1 MKDDDDLVEGRVR
14 RGRMLLAGAA
24 GLALLVG
31 LPFVFGIVSGDPPP
45 PDEAAPTGPTS
56 PFFDGPGPTGAEL
69 HGHLAYTTFETEG
82 SLGQRLVLIDLVTG
96 SFGVGPLVPVAEE
109 LRAAGAR
116 GNQLLL
122 FADDAGA
129 RGVAFAI
136 PDLSPGGRL
145 REVAAGDVLTL
156 STDGTALLV
165 GRSQPAGNDPSC
177 ESHSVTLDRVE
188 LATGRAR
195 PLFEDRVSC
204 GTLISA
210 TLDRDRLV
218 ASFVRDGRVEVD
230 AIWPQNPTVLF
241 HDLAHVS
248 VSPRGTLLFVAP
260 EGDLNALG
268 VWPGTPSGPMFVWP
282 GSGSPRPLV
291 SGADLFAQRVLA
303 WSADGSQ
310 VVVNGS
316 VQGERG
322 MWLVYVPAGTIRPL
336 LRPGVLSRRPAS
348 SGAAFDDEGRVFA
361 AVPGTIVLATDAG
374 VFPLELPPDAP
385 SPAGP
390 LAWLP

>member
-1 MKDDDDLVEGRVR
+1 MKDDVDLVEGRVR

-31 LPFVFGIVSGDPPP
+31 LPFAFDALSGDPPP
-45 PDEAAPTGPTS
+45 PGESAPTGPTS
-56 PFFDGPGPTGAEL
+56 PFDVGPTGDL

-82 SLGQRLVLIDLVTG
+82 SLGQRLVVLDLVTG

-109 LRAAGAR
+109 LHAAGAR

-122 FADDAGA
+122 IADDAGA
-129 RGVAFAI
+129 RGVAFAL

-145 REVAAGDVLTL
+145 REVASGEVLSL
-156 STDGTALLV
+156 STDGRALLV
-165 GRSQPAGNDPSC
+165 GRSRPTGGQEGC
-177 ESHSVTLDRVE
+177 GSHAVTLSRID
-188 LATGRAR
+188 LATGRGR
-195 PLFEDRVSC
+195 DLFEGRVAC
-204 GTLISA
+204 GNLVSA
-210 TLDRDRLV
+210 TLDRDLLV
-218 ASFVRDGRVEVD
+218 ASFLRDGRVEVD

-241 HDLAHVS
+241 HDLTHVS

-268 VWPGTPSGPMFVWP
+268 VWPGTPSGPVSVWP

-291 SGADLFAQRVLA
+291 SGADLFVQRVLA

-316 VQGERG
+316 LRGERG
-322 MWLVYVPAGTIRPL
+322 MWLVYVPAGTIQPV

-348 SGAAFDDEGRVFA
+348 SGAAFDDQGSLFA
-361 AVPGTIVLATDAG
+361 AVPGSIVVATDAG
-374 VFPLELPPDAP
+374 VFPLELPRDAP

>member
-1 MKDDDDLVEGRVR
+1 MKDHDDDLVEGRVR

-31 LPFVFGIVSGDPPP
+31 LPFAVGIVSGDPPP
-45 PDEAAPTGPTS
+45 EDAPTGPTS
-56 PFFDGPGPTGAEL
+56 PSFDDVGPTGDL

-82 SLGQRLVLIDLVTG
+82 SLGQRLVVLDLATG

-109 LRAAGAR
+109 LHAAGAS
-116 GNQLLL
+116 GNQLILI
-122 FADDAGA
+122 ADDAGA
-129 RGVAFAI
+129 RGVAFAL

-145 REVAAGDVLTL
+145 REVASGEVLSL

-165 GRSQPAGNDPSC
+165 GRSRPTGGDEC
-177 ESHSVTLDRVE
+177 GSHSFTLSRVDI
-188 LATGRAR
+188 ATGRGR
-195 PLFEDRVSC
+195 DLHEGRVAC
-204 GTLISA
+204 GNLVSA
-210 TLDRDRLV
+210 TLDRDLLV
-218 ASFVRDGRVEVD
+218 ASFVRDGRLEVD

-268 VWPGTPSGPMFVWP
+268 VWPGTPSGPVFVWP
-282 GSGSPRPLV
+282 GSGNPRPLV
-291 SGADLFAQRVLA
+291 SDVELFAQRIVA

-316 VQGERG
+316 VRGERG
-322 MWLVYVPAGTIRPL
+322 MWLVYVPAGTIQPV

-348 SGAAFDDEGRVFA
+348 SGAAFDDQGSLFA
-361 AVPGTIVLATDAG
+361 AVPGTIVIANDAG

>member
-1 MKDDDDLVEGRVR
+1 MKDDDLVEGRVR

-31 LPFVFGIVSGDPPP
+31 LPFAFGVLSGDPPP

-56 PFFDGPGPTGAEL
+56 PFFGNGAADL
-69 HGHLAYTTFETEG
+69 HGRLAYTTFETEG
-82 SLGQRLVLIDLVTG
+82 SLGQRLVVLDLVTR
-96 SFGVGPLVPVAEE
+96 SVSVGPLVPVAEE
-109 LRAAGAR
+109 LHAAGAR
-116 GNQLLL
+116 GNRLLL
-122 FADDAGA
+122 IADDAGA
-129 RGVAFAI
+129 QGVAFALS
-136 PDLSPGGRL
+136 DLSPSGRL
-145 REVAAGDVLTL
+145 REVASGEVLSP

-165 GRSQPAGNDPSC
+165 GRSRPTGGDEVGCA
-177 ESHSVTLDRVE
+177 SHSFTLSRIE
-188 LATGRAR
+188 LATGRGR
-195 PLFEDRVSC
+195 SLFEGRVAC
-204 GTLISA
+204 GNLVSA
-210 TLDRDRLV
+210 TLDRDLLV

-248 VSPRGTLLFVAP
+248 VSPRGTLLFVEP

-268 VWPGTPSGPMFVWP
+268 VWPGTPSGPVFVWP

-291 SGADLFAQRVLA
+291 SGVDLLVQRVLA
-303 WSADGSQ
+303 WSPDGSQ
-310 VVVNGS
+310 VIVNGS
-316 VQGERG
+316 VRGERG
-322 MWLVYVPAGTIRPL
+322 MWLVYVPAGTIEPL

-348 SGAAFDDEGRVFA
+348 SGAAFDDEGTVFA
-361 AVPGTIVLATDAG
+361 AVPGTIVVASDAG

>member
-31 LPFVFGIVSGDPPP
+31 LSFAFGILSGDPPP
-45 PDEAAPTGPTS
+45 SDATAPTGPTS
-56 PFFDGPGPTGAEL
+56 PFFDDRAAGL
-69 HGHLAYTTFETEG
+69 HGRLAYTTFETEG
-82 SLGQRLVLIDLVTG
+82 SLGQRLVMLDLVTG
-96 SFGVGPLVPVAEE
+96 SVSVGPLVPVAEE
-109 LRAAGAR
+109 LLAAGAL
-116 GNQLLL
+116 GDQLLL
-122 FADDAGA
+122 IADDAGA
-129 RGVAFAI
+129 QGVAFALS
-136 PDLSPGGRL
+136 DLSPTGRL
-145 REVAAGDVLTL
+145 REVASGEVLSL

-165 GRSQPAGNDPSC
+165 GRSRPSGNDPGC
-177 ESHSVTLDRVE
+177 ESHAVTLDRLE
-188 LATGRAR
+188 LATGRER

-218 ASFVRDGRVEVD
+218 ASFVRDGRAEVD
-230 AIWPQNPTVLF
+230 AIWPQNATVLF
-241 HDLAHVS
+241 RDLAHVS

-268 VWPGTPSGPMFVWP
+268 VWPGTPSGPVFVWP
-282 GSGSPRPLV
+282 GSGTPRPLV
-291 SGADLFAQRVLA
+291 NDVELSAQRIVA

-316 VQGERG
+316 IRGERG
-322 MWLVYVPAGTIRPL
+322 MWLVYVPAGTIEPL
-336 LRPGVLSRRPAS
+336 LRPGVLSRRSSS
-348 SGAAFDDEGRVFA
+348 SGAAFDDEGTIFV
-361 AVPGTIVLATDAG
+361 AVPGTIVIANDAG

>member
-24 GLALLVG
+24 GLALLIG
-31 LPFVFGIVSGDPPP
+31 LPFAFGIISGDTPPP
-45 PDEAAPTGPTS
+45 GEAAPAGPTS
-56 PFFDGPGPTGAEL
+56 PFFDDGSADL
-69 HGHLAYTTFETEG
+69 HGRLAYTTFETEG
-82 SLGQRLVLIDLVTG
+82 SLGQRLVMLDLVTG
-96 SFGVGPLVPVAEE
+96 SVSVGPLVPVAEE
-109 LRAAGAR
+109 LLAAGSLD
-116 GNQLLL
+116 NQLLL
-122 FADDAGA
+122 IADDAGA
-129 RGVAFAI
+129 QGVAFALS
-136 PDLSPGGRL
+136 DLSPSGRL
-145 REVAAGDVLTL
+145 REVASGEVLSL
-156 STDGTALLV
+156 STDGSALLV
-165 GRSQPAGNDPSC
+165 GRSRSIGGGEMGC
-177 ESHSVTLDRVE
+177 GSHAFTLSRVD
-188 LATGRAR
+188 LATGRR
-195 PLFEDRVSC
+195 RDVFEGRIAC
-204 GTLISA
+204 GNLVSA
-210 TLDRDRLV
+210 TLDRDLLV

-291 SGADLFAQRVLA
+291 SGADLIVQRVLA

-316 VQGERG
+316 VRGQRG
-322 MWLVYVPAGTIRPL
+322 MWLVYVPAGTIQPL
-336 LRPGVLSRRPAS
+336 LRPGVLSRRSAS
-348 SGAAFDDEGRVFA
+348 SGAAFDDEGSVFA
-361 AVPGTIVLATDAG
+361 AVPGTIVVATEAG
-374 VFPLELPPDAP
+374 VFPLDLPPDAP

>member
-14 RGRMLLAGAA
+14 RGRLFLAGAA

-31 LPFVFGIVSGDPPP
+31 LPFAFGILSSDPAP
-45 PDEAAPTGPTS
+45 PDESASTGPTS
-56 PFFDGPGPTGAEL
+56 PSFDDGAANL
-69 HGHLAYTTFETEG
+69 HGRLAYTTFETEG
-82 SLGQRLVLIDLVTG
+82 SLGQRLVVLDLVSG
-96 SFGVGPLVPVAEE
+96 SVSVGPLVPVAEE
-109 LRAAGAR
+109 LHVAGAFD
-116 GNQLLL
+116 NQLLL
-122 FADDAGA
+122 IADDAGA
-129 RGVAFAI
+129 QGVAFALS
-136 PDLSPGGRL
+136 DLSRDGRL
-145 REVAAGDVLTL
+145 REVASGEVLSL
-156 STDGTALLV
+156 STDGTVLLV
-165 GRSQPAGNDPSC
+165 GRSRPSGVDGVGC
-177 ESHSVTLDRVE
+177 ASNSVTLSRID
-188 LATGRAR
+188 LATGRGR
-195 PLFEDRVSC
+195 TLFESRVAC
-204 GTLISA
+204 GNLVSA

-218 ASFVRDGRVEVD
+218 ASFVRDGRAEVD

-268 VWPGTPSGPMFVWP
+268 VWPGTPSGPVFVWP

-291 SGADLFAQRVLA
+291 NDVELSAQRIVA

-316 VQGERG
+316 IGGERG
-322 MWLVYVPAGTIRPL
+322 MWLVYVPAGTIEPL
-336 LRPGVLSRRPAS
+336 LRPGVLSRRSAS
-348 SGAAFDDEGRVFA
+348 SGAAFDDEGTIFA
-361 AVPGTIVLATDAG
+361 AIPGTIVIANDTG

>member
-1 MKDDDDLVEGRVR
+1 VKDDDDLVEGRVR
-14 RGRMLLAGAA
+14 RGRMLLAGAL

-31 LPFVFGIVSGDPPP
+31 LPFAFDALSGDPPP
-45 PDEAAPTGPTS
+45 PDEATPTGPTS
-56 PFFDGPGPTGAEL
+56 PFFDRPTGAEL

-82 SLGQRLVLIDLVTG
+82 SLGQRLVMLDLDTG
-96 SFGVGPLVPVAEE
+96 SVGVGPLVPVAEE
-109 LRAAGAR
+109 LLAAGAR

-122 FADDAGA
+122 IADDAGA
-129 RGVAFAI
+129 RGVAFAL

-145 REVAAGDVLTL
+145 REVASGEVLSL
-156 STDGTALLV
+156 STDGTKLLV
-165 GRSQPAGNDPSC
+165 GRSRPSGGDEC
-177 ESHSVTLDRVE
+177 GSHSFTLSRIE
-188 LATGRAR
+188 LATGRGR
-195 PLFEDRVSC
+195 DLFEGRVTC
-204 GTLISA
+204 GNLVSA
-210 TLDRDRLV
+210 TLDRDLLV

-241 HDLAHVS
+241 QDLAHVS

-268 VWPGTPSGPMFVWP
+268 VWPGTPSGPVSVWP

-291 SGADLFAQRVLA
+291 SGADLVVQRVLT

-316 VQGERG
+316 FRGERG
-322 MWLVYVPAGTIRPL
+322 MWLVYVPAGTIEPL
-336 LRPGVLSRRPAS
+336 LQPGVPSRRAAS
-348 SGAAFDDEGRVFA
+348 SGAAFDDEGSAYA
-361 AVPGTIVLATDAG
+361 AVPGTIVVATDAG
-374 VFPLELPPDAP
+374 VFPLQLPPDAP

>member
-1 MKDDDDLVEGRVR
+1 
-14 RGRMLLAGAA
+14 MLLAGVA

-45 PDEAAPTGPTS
+45 PEEPAPTGPTS
-56 PFFDGPGPTGAEL
+56 PFFDGPGGEL

-82 SLGQRLVLIDLVTG
+82 SLGQRLVLIELVTG
-96 SFGVGPLVPVAEE
+96 SFGLGPLVPVTEE
-109 LRAAGAR
+109 HRAAGAS

-129 RGVAFAI
+129 RGVAFAV

-156 STDGTALLV
+156 STDRTALLV
-165 GRSQPAGNDPSC
+165 GRSRPAGNDPGC

-188 LATGRAR
+188 LATGRER

-210 TLDRDRLV
+210 TLDRERLV
-218 ASFVRDGRVEVD
+218 ASFVRDGRAEVD

-248 VSPRGTLLFVAP
+248 VSPRGTVLFVAP
-260 EGDLNALG
+260 EGDLDALG
-268 VWPGTPSGPMFVWP
+268 VWPGTPSGPVFVWP

-291 SGADLFAQRVLA
+291 NDVELSAQRIVA

-316 VQGERG
+316 IRGERG
-322 MWLVYVPAGTIRPL
+322 MWLVYVPAGTIAPL
-336 LRPGVLSRRPAS
+336 LRPGVLSRRSAS
-348 SGAAFDDEGRVFA
+348 SGAAFDDEGTIFA
-361 AVPGTIVLATDAG
+361 AVPGTIVIANDAG

>member
-31 LPFVFGIVSGDPPP
+31 LPFAFGIVSGDAPPP
-45 PDEAAPTGPTS
+45 EEPAPTGPTS
-56 PFFDGPGPTGAEL
+56 PFFDGPGGEL
-69 HGHLAYTTFETEG
+69 HGNLVYTTFETEG

-96 SFGVGPLVPVAEE
+96 SFGMGPLVPVAEE
-109 LRAAGAR
+109 LRAAGAS

-129 RGVAFAI
+129 RGVAFAV

-156 STDGTALLV
+156 STDRTALLV
-165 GRSQPAGNDPSC
+165 GRSRPAGNDPGC

-188 LATGRAR
+188 LATGRER

-210 TLDRDRLV
+210 TLDRERLV
-218 ASFVRDGRVEVD
+218 ASFVRDGRAEVD

-241 HDLAHVS
+241 HDFAHVS

-260 EGDLNALG
+260 EGDLDALG
-268 VWPGTPSGPMFVWP
+268 VWPGTPSGPVFVWP

-291 SGADLFAQRVLA
+291 NDVELSAQRIVA

-316 VQGERG
+316 IRGDLG
-322 MWLVYVPAGTIRPL
+322 MWLVYVPAGTIEPL
-336 LRPGVLSRRPAS
+336 LRPGVLSRRSAS
-348 SGAAFDDEGRVFA
+348 SGAAFDDEGTIFA
-361 AVPGTIVLATDAG
+361 AVPGTIVIANDAG

>member
-1 MKDDDDLVEGRVR
+1 V
-14 RGRMLLAGAA
+14 
-24 GLALLVG
+24 
-31 LPFVFGIVSGDPPP
+31 
-45 PDEAAPTGPTS
+45 
-56 PFFDGPGPTGAEL
+56 
-69 HGHLAYTTFETEG
+69 
-82 SLGQRLVLIDLVTG
+82 VLDLVTR
-96 SFGVGPLVPVAEE
+96 SVSVGPLVPVAEE
-109 LRAAGAR
+109 LHAAGAR
-116 GNQLLL
+116 GNRLLL
-122 FADDAGA
+122 IADDAGA
-129 RGVAFAI
+129 QGVAFALS
-136 PDLSPGGRL
+136 DLSPSGRL
-145 REVAAGDVLTL
+145 REVASGEVLSL

-165 GRSQPAGNDPSC
+165 GRSRPAGGDEAGC
-177 ESHSVTLDRVE
+177 TSHVFTLSRVD
-188 LATGRAR
+188 LVTGRAR
-195 PLFEDRVSC
+195 QLSEGRVAC
-204 GTLISA
+204 GNLVSA
-210 TLDRDRLV
+210 TLDRDLLV

-268 VWPGTPSGPMFVWP
+268 VWPGTPSGPVFVWP

-291 SGADLFAQRVLA
+291 SDVELFAQRIVA

-316 VQGERG
+316 VRGERG
-322 MWLVYVPAGTIRPL
+322 MWLVYVPAGTIEPL
-336 LRPGVLSRRPAS
+336 LRPGVLSRRPFS
-348 SGAAFDDEGRVFA
+348 SGAVFDDEGTVFA
-361 AVPGTIVLATDAG
+361 AVPGTIVIASDAG

>member
-1 MKDDDDLVEGRVR
+1 MKDDDDDLVEGRVR
-14 RGRMLLAGAA
+14 RGRMLLVGVA
-24 GLALLVG
+24 GLALLLG
-31 LPFVFGIVSGDPPP
+31 LPFVLGIVSGDPPP
-45 PDEAAPTGPTS
+45 PDHPAPTGPTS
-56 PFFDGPGPTGAEL
+56 PFLDGSGAEL

-82 SLGQRLVLIDLVTG
+82 SLGQRLVLLDLVTG
-96 SFGVGPLVPVAEE
+96 SFGVGPLVPVADE

-116 GNQLLL
+116 GNQLVL
-122 FADDAGA
+122 FSDDAGA
-129 RGVAFAI
+129 RGVAFAV

-145 REVAAGDVLTL
+145 REVAAGDVLTV

-165 GRSQPAGNDPSC
+165 GRSQSAGNDAGC
-177 ESHSVTLDRVE
+177 EAHSVTLDRVE
-188 LATGRAR
+188 LATGSER
-195 PLFEDRVSC
+195 PLFEDRIPC

-218 ASFVRDGRVEVD
+218 ASFVREGRAEVD

-248 VSPRGTLLFVAP
+248 VSPRGALLFVEP

-268 VWPGTPSGPMFVWP
+268 VWPGTPSGPVFVWP

-291 SGADLFAQRVLA
+291 SDRVLVAQRIVA
-303 WSADGSQ
+303 WSDDGSQ

-316 VQGERG
+316 VRGERG
-322 MWLVYVPAGTIRPL
+322 MWLVYVPAGTIEPL
-336 LRPGVLSRRPAS
+336 LRPGVLSRRAGS
-348 SGAAFDDEGRVFA
+348 SGAAFDDQGSLFA
-361 AVPGTIVLATDAG
+361 SVPGTIVVATGAG
-374 VFPLELPPDAP
+374 VFALELPPDAP

>member
-1 MKDDDDLVEGRVR
+1 VKDDDDLVEGRVR

-24 GLALLVG
+24 GLALLIG
-31 LPFVFGIVSGDPPP
+31 LPFAFGILSGDPPP
-45 PDEAAPTGPTS
+45 PDETAPTGPTS
-56 PFFDGPGPTGAEL
+56 PFFDDGVAGL
-69 HGHLAYTTFETEG
+69 HGRLAYTTFETEG
-82 SLGQRLVLIDLVTG
+82 SLGQRLVMLDLVTG
-96 SFGVGPLVPVAEE
+96 SVSVGPLVPVAEE
-109 LRAAGAR
+109 LLAAGSLD
-116 GNQLLL
+116 NQLLL
-122 FADDAGA
+122 IADDAGA
-129 RGVAFAI
+129 QGVAFALS
-136 PDLSPGGRL
+136 DLSFGGRL
-145 REVAAGDVLTL
+145 VEVASGEVLSL

-165 GRSQPAGNDPSC
+165 GRSRPIGGDEMCGSHAFTLSRIDLASGRGRDVFEGRVACGNL
-177 ESHSVTLDRVE
+177 V
-188 LATGRAR
+188 
-195 PLFEDRVSC
+195 
-204 GTLISA
+204 SA
-210 TLDRDRLV
+210 TLDRDLLV

-291 SGADLFAQRVLA
+291 RGADLFVQRVLA

-316 VQGERG
+316 VRGRRG
-322 MWLVYVPAGTIRPL
+322 MWLVYVPAGTIQPL

-348 SGAAFDDEGRVFA
+348 SGAAFDDEGTVFA
-361 AVPGTIVLATDAG
+361 AVPGTIVAATDAG
-374 VFPLELPPDAP
+374 VFPLDLPPDAP